1 MSAWV
6 LTLAMGFQ
14 GMLRSA
20 LILEGSVP
28 SAVNASLP
36 AFEFKRR
43 PDPAAVA
50 LSFSTVPSAG
60 TLWLTLMG
68 ISALA

>member
-1 MSAWV
+1 MSDWV

-14 GMLRSA
+14 DMLRSA

-28 SAVNASLP
+28 SAVNPFLL

-50 LSFSTVPSAG
+50 LSFSTVLSAG
-60 TLWLTLMG
+60 TLWLTLMR
-68 ISALA
+68 IFALA